1 MSAGCY
7 GEQPIVPN
15 WIVMAVYE
23 KLLRSVESIGHYYEV
38 KLVFDFLIQT

>member
-7 GEQPIVPN
+7 EEQRIVPN
-15 WIVMAVYE
+15 WITMAVYE
-23 KLLRSVESIGHYYEV
+23 KLQISVESIGHYYEV